1 MTSKSINKILDCHP
15 LAHLFIMS
23 AIHKLADEV
32 VKTKGEDYP
41 ERGIVDGFAWVEAG
55 KRIQYLLNEKK

>member
-1 MTSKSINKILDCHP
+1 MKPKNLNKILDCHP

-32 VKTKGEDYP
+32 AKTKGDDYP
-41 ERGIVDGFAWVEAG
+41 ERGIVDGFAWVEVG
-55 KRIQYLLNEKK
+55 KQIQHLLKEGK